1 MEYQKF
7 AQFPFPTEEYEEEMK
22 KNLFNILLILL
33 KLYENYPSEKDLIF
47 DLRNFSDEIVRISYF
62 DEESRKWRKNEFWY
76 REKRFAILINS
87 YLLLAKVYKFG
98 EEITLDDFKRRVANM
113 DKIFYT
119 QLLGAQSKI
128 IYESEVNQLTKGRNW
143 LTKIFDFEDKCVK
156 PSCVPRKIILGREKI
171 SPSDYHVREEVLNKL
186 LEKIK

>member
-128 IYESEVNQLTKGRNW
+128 IYESEVNQLTKRRNW
-143 LTKIFDFEDKCVK
+143 FRKIFDFEDKCVK
-156 PSCVPRKIILGREKI
+156 PSYVPRKIILGREKM